1 MIHLYV
7 DVVMEVK
14 KFVVVSSQIDI
25 GFGVRMIQSF
35 VVDDL
40 KLESTD
46 KANEDFCC
54 FYANVV
60 FRCPI
65 YVQNGVLVGD

>member
-1 MIHLYV
+1 
-7 DVVMEVK
+7 
-14 KFVVVSSQIDI
+14 
-25 GFGVRMIQSF
+25 MIQSF